1 MAIPDFQSIMLPLLN
16 LAADG
21 MEHRYRDAVEEIAD
35 RLGLSE
41 DERKALLP
49 SGVDKIFSNRVGWAK
64 TFLTKATLIDST
76 RRGFFRITDRGR
88 DVLLQKPKRVD
99 MKFLSQFPEYK
110 EFRAIKNERAKEA
123 SKGVETPE
131 VQTPGEQLESAHQ
144 NLRVSL
150 ANELLQQLK
159 ASPPALF
166 EKIVVELL
174 VKMGYGGSRKDAGA
188 AIGKTGDEGID
199 GIIKEDRLG
208 LDIIYIQAKRWKDA
222 VGRAEIQKFVGALD
236 GKHAN
241 KGIFITTSEFHD
253 SAREYV
259 KAISKKVVLMDG
271 EELARFMIDGG
282 IGVTPVASFEVKKI
296 DLDYFA
302 GE

>member
-1 MAIPDFQSIMLPLLN
+1 MAIPDFQSIMLPLLS

-21 MEHRYRDAVEEIAD
+21 KEHRYRDAVEKLAD
-35 RLGLSE
+35 SFGLPE

-64 TFLTKATLIDST
+64 TFLMKAGLIDST
-76 RRGFFRITDRGR
+76 RRGFFRITDRGH
-88 DVLLQKPKRVD
+88 DVLRQKPKRVD
-99 MKFLSQFPEYK
+99 MRFLSQFPEYK
-110 EFRAIKNERAKEA
+110 EFRAIKHGKAKVA
-123 SKGVETPE
+123 SKGVDDSEAQTPE
-131 VQTPGEQLESAHQ
+131 EQLESAHQ
-144 NLRVSL
+144 NLRSSL
-150 ANELLQQLK
+150 ANEVLQQLK
-159 ASPPALF
+159 ASPAALF

-174 VKMGYGGSRKDAGA
+174 VKMGYGGSRKDAGE
-188 AIGKTGDEGID
+188 AIGKSGDEGID

-241 KGIFITTSEFHD
+241 KGIFITTAEFHD
-253 SAREYV
+253 SAQDYV
-259 KAISKKVVLMDG
+259 KTISKKIVLIDG
-271 EELARFMIDGG
+271 EELAQFMIDNG